1 MKLIIFKLSLLFFL
15 TICYILFPHF
25 GGIKGGAQSIHVGF
39 LFKPGLSIGTEYT
52 LPAEINDTAKFQIS
66 KYRAQLVLPIRTK
79 MGISLKKLDAKASQ
93 LFLTFNTSLR
103 RPDIGLFNEK
113 QSIYTIA
120 LGLTGLSASI
130 RSGLWVYSANLYF
143 SESKG
148 SISSLTPNFLGY
160 VARIRLNNLR
170 FIYFYGAGLVYNQG
184 RILPVPLLGFTYKL
198 NKDWRVTLIFP
209 VQAKLTCKFSKKTT
223 INIISTLSG
232 FNAVFRENS
241 YFGENFLTIN
251 YSHLKN
257 NVSFNYKFNSN
268 LVIIAEAGVTTLR
281 KLSFLEK
288 SKVYFIHEPK
298 EAYTI
303 KIAPYAGVSLYYNFG
318 NSLFENKI
326 EGVD

>member
-1 MKLIIFKLSLLFFL
+1 MKLITFKLSLLFFL
-15 TICYILFPHF
+15 TICYILFSPF
-25 GGIKGGAQSIHVGF
+25 WGIKECFAQSISVGF

-93 LFLTFNTSLR
+93 LFMTFNTSLR
-103 RPDIGLFNEK
+103 RPDIGLFNER

-148 SISSLTPNFLGY
+148 SLSSPTPNFLGY
-160 VARIRLNNLR
+160 IARIRLNNLR

-184 RILPVPLLGFTYKL
+184 IVIPIPLLGFTYKL
-198 NKDWRVTLIFP
+198 NKDWRITLIFP
-209 VQAKLTCKFSKKTT
+209 VQAKLTCKFSKKTR
-223 INIISTLSG
+223 ISFISTLSG

-241 YFGENFLTIN
+241 YFGEDFLTIN

-257 NVSFNYKFNSN
+257 NVSFNYKFNGN
-268 LVIIAEAGVTTLR
+268 FKVIAEAGVTTFR
-281 KLSFLEK
+281 RLSFLDAKE
-288 SKVYFIHEPK
+288 VK
-298 EAYTI
+298 EAYSIRT
-303 KIAPYAGVSLYYNFG
+303 ASYAGVSMYYNFG
-318 NSLFENKI
+318 NSLFESKI

>member
-1 MKLIIFKLSLLFFL
+1 MKLITFKLSLLFFL
-15 TICYILFPHF
+15 TICYILFPPF
-25 GGIKGGAQSIHVGF
+25 RGIKGGFAQSIHVGF

-79 MGISLKKLDAKASQ
+79 MGISFKKLDAKASQ

-103 RPDIGLFNEK
+103 RPDIGLFDEK

-148 SISSLTPNFLGY
+148 TISSPTPNFLGY

-184 RILPVPLLGFTYKL
+184 RVLPVPLLGFTYKL
-198 NKDWRVTLIFP
+198 NKDWRVTMIFP
-209 VQAKLTCKFSKKTT
+209 VQAKLTCKFSKKVS
-223 INIISTLSG
+223 INLISTLSG
-232 FNAVFRENS
+232 FNAVFRESS
-241 YFGENFLTIN
+241 YFGEDFLAIN

-257 NVSFNYKFNSN
+257 NVSFNYKFKSN
-268 LVIIAEAGVTTLR
+268 FKVIAEAGITTFR
-281 KLSFLEK
+281 RLSFLDAKE
-288 SKVYFIHEPK
+288 VK
-298 EAYTI
+298 EAYSIRT
-303 KIAPYAGVSLYYNFG
+303 APYAGVSLYYNFG
-318 NSLFENKI
+318 NSLFESKI

>member
-1 MKLIIFKLSLLFFL
+1 M
-15 TICYILFPHF
+15 
-25 GGIKGGAQSIHVGF
+25 
-39 LFKPGLSIGTEYT
+39 SIGTEYT
-52 LPAEINDTAKFQIS
+52 LPAEINDSASSSFQIS

-79 MGISLKKLDAKASQ
+79 MGISFKKLDAKASQ

-120 LGLTGLSASI
+120 VGVTGLSASI

-148 SISSLTPNFLGY
+148 STSSPTPNFLGY
-160 VARIRLNNLR
+160 IARIRLNNLR

-184 RILPVPLLGFTYKL
+184 IVIPIPLLGFTYKL

-209 VQAKLTCKFSKKTT
+209 VQAKLTCKFSKKAN
-223 INIISTLSG
+223 INLISTLSG

-241 YFGENFLTIN
+241 YFGEDFLTIN

-268 LVIIAEAGVTTLR
+268 FKIIAEAGITTFR

-288 SKVYFIHEPK
+288 DSKIYFFDAKKAK
-298 EAYTI
+298 ENYTI
-303 KIAPYAGVSLYYNFG
+303 RTAPYAGISLYYNFG
-318 NSLFENKI
+318 NSLFESKI
-326 EGVD
+326 EGID